1 MAKKAVATFS
11 GDKASK
17 RTFVKCIRMEKS
29 DRTGGFLREEVKFI
43 GNNER
48 RGAGDDT
55 LFCFM
60 DMELQ
65 EIIDRTVA
73 EYAPLVKASS
83 EAYWEGT
90 VTGNA
95 DAFDRY
101 AETNKKKSVR
111 K

>member
-1 MAKKAVATFS
+1 M
-11 GDKASK
+11 
-17 RTFVKCIRMEKS
+17 
-29 DRTGGFLREEVKFI
+29 
-43 GNNER
+43 N
-48 RGAGDDT
+48 
-55 LFCFM
+55 
-60 DMELQ
+60 MELQ

-101 AETNKKKSVR
+101 AETNKKIAEIFSNRSTFEELQRIKDSGSVLEPLMR
-111 K
+111 RQLDELYNSFLSRQADKALLSMR